1 MNKDFELNAEINGR
15 VQGIGFRAMIRN
27 YADENNLF
35 GFVMNKDSGEVRVV
49 VQGNKEKLDRFLGW
63 IKSNPGISRVDDIKF
78 DVNEIKNKLKSF
90 EIKKEYGF
98 LEDKSRSFI
107 KLGKSIFK

>member
-15 VQGIGFRAMIRN
+15 VQGIGFRAMIKN
-27 YADENNLF
+27 YADENNLS
-35 GFVMNKDSGEVRVV
+35 GWVMNTKEGNVRVIA
-49 VQGNKEKLDRFLGW
+49 QATKEKLDNFIEW
-63 IKSNPGISRVDDIKF
+63 IRKNPGISRVDDIKF
-78 DVNEIKNKLKSF
+78 DVKIAKNKLKSF